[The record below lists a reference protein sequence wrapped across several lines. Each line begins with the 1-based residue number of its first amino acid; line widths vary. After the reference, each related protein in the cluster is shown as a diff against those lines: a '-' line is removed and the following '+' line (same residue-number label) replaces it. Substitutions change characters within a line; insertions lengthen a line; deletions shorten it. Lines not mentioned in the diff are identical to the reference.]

1 MKELSSE
8 IMDELLQR
16 AEAEQALR
24 QQWDDNDTEE
34 FRLQVLARDNDNTA
48 FLKEL
53 VETSGWPTISEVGKE
68 VAMAS
73 WLIAQH
79 TPEKTFL
86 RHCLELMLESPDE
99 VEPQNLARTIDRVR
113 IYGGHKQWFGTHF
126 TKSEDGSFAPMPIED
141 AEHVDERRARWGLP
155 SIEEKTKEYNQG

>member
-1 MKELSSE
+1 MEEVSSE
-8 IMDELLQR
+8 IKGELLQR

-24 QQWDDNDTEE
+24 RQWDDNDTEE
-34 FRLQVLARDNDNTA
+34 LRLQVLAHDNDNTA

-79 TPEKTFL
+79 TPEKSFL
-86 RHCLELMLESPDE
+86 KHCLEVMLEAPDE

-113 IYGGHKQWFGTHF
+113 IYEGQEQWFGTHF
-126 TKSEDGSFAPMPIED
+126 TKVEDGSFAPMPIEG
-141 AEHVDERRARWGLP
+141 AEHVDERRAQWGLT
-155 SIEEKTKEYNQG
+155 SIKEKKRQYNQE